1 MFVSST
7 LGKSLCIVFNKIK
20 ITIMCKT
27 SKTISVIIRNHQYV
41 DGQSYRLTQFGECNL
56 RYISCDGPM
65 GQSHTIDYRSFTA
78 TSLVDCISTSN
89 REALE
94 NLHMSLSE
102 QEETNSVPSSTL
114 QVTDACVETE
124 TVETKSKRRT
134 WKWLAGI
141 AAGTGLAGVI
151 AYVFKNN

>member
-1 MFVSST
+1 MLKT
-7 LGKSLCIVFNKIK
+7 LIITTMCNKRK
-20 ITIMCKT
+20 R

-41 DGQSYRLTQFGECNL
+41 DGQSYRLTQFGDCNL
-56 RYISCDGPM
+56 RYISCDGPL
-65 GQSHTIDYRSFTA
+65 GQSRTVDCRIFTQ
-78 TSLVDCISTSN
+78 TSLEDCISTSN

-102 QEETNSVPSSTL
+102 QEVTNSVPSSTL

-124 TVETKSKRRT
+124 TVEPKSTSRK
-134 WKWLAGI
+134 WKWLVGI